1 MRKAKCINDPDIE
14 KDFPGKW
21 KAVAEIRTTDGIT
34 YTAKVDYPK
43 GDPENPFTWEEL
55 IEKFRDLISKA
66 FSEGRQNQIIETIQT
81 RDKMRDVTE
90 LSNLLVKK

>member
-66 FSEGRQNQIIETIQT
+66 FSEGRQI
-81 RDKMRDVTE
+81 R
-90 LSNLLVKK
+90 LSKRFKPWIKCGMSPSCLIF